1 MHPPRRPGPESLSKS
16 RRPDDW
22 AEDGRGQGADRSCGA
37 SSLGQVPRGAAGA
50 RDTMI
55 VLAVITVLLAALIA
69 LAVIKIL
76 EP

>member
-1 MHPPRRPGPESLSKS
+1 
-16 RRPDDW
+16 
-22 AEDGRGQGADRSCGA
+22 
-37 SSLGQVPRGAAGA
+37 
-50 RDTMI
+50 MI